1 MMESRRVTVTE
12 VLGLM
17 PYASNTT
24 LLARLDSGDLV
35 VYKPDDGER
44 PLWDFEFGTL
54 GSREVLT
61 YETALAMGEHEL
73 VPETWV
79 ANGPVGRGSAQ
90 RFVSED
96 FDFDASTLVRPTMHP
111 WTWSVALLDIVTN
124 NADRKLGHLIRDDD
138 TGLYWAIDNGLTFH
152 VEDKLRTVL
161 WGHSGC
167 ELPAAQRVAL
177 DLLLG
182 EFDRWLGRRVEALLG
197 QAEARAMHDRITSLH
212 ESPVHPHPPIDRP
225 AVPWPMY

>member
-1 MMESRRVTVTE
+1 MESRQVTVTE

-24 LLARLDSGDLV
+24 LLSHVESGELV

-44 PLWDFEFGTL
+44 PLWDFDFGTL

-61 YETALAMGEHEL
+61 YETAAAMGEHDL

-79 ANGPVGRGSAQ
+79 ASGPLGRGSAQ

-96 FDFDASTLVRPTMHP
+96 FDFDSASLVRPAMHP
-111 WTWSVALLDIVTN
+111 WTWSVAILDIVTN
-124 NADRKLGHLIRDDD
+124 NADRKFGHMIRDED
-138 TGLYWAIDNGLTFH
+138 TNTFWAIDNGLTFH
-152 VEDKLRTVL
+152 EDDKLRTVL

-167 ELPAAQRVAL
+167 DLPAAQRVAL
-177 DLLLG
+177 DRLASQ
-182 EFDRWLGRRVEALLG
+182 FDEWLGARVAGLLSRR
-197 QAEARAMHDRITSLH
+197 EARAMERRITSLR
-212 ESPVHPHPPIDRP
+212 ESPVHPHPPTDRP